1 MFSFLV
7 LSIIG
12 ISATIFSVS
21 STMPQ
26 IIKGIRTKKMDDVS
40 TWLIITLIVG
50 LSLWIVYG
58 IAKSDL
64 VIAGGNSVGV
74 SFNVILL
81 ILKVKY
87 SQKPISQMP

>member
-64 VIAGGNSVGV
+64 VIAVGNLVGV

>member
-1 MFSFLV
+1 MFSFLA

-50 LSLWIVYG
+50 LSLWIIYG

-81 ILKVKY
+81 ILKIKY

>member
-1 MFSFLV
+1 M
-7 LSIIG
+7 G

-26 IIKGIRTKKMDDVS
+26 IIKGIRTKKLEDVS

-64 VIAGGNSVGV
+64 VIAVGNLVGV
-74 SFNVILL
+74 SFNTILL
-81 ILKVKY
+81 VLKIKY